1 VTERISYS
9 MVNFQINLE
18 RNQYAAGE
26 TAKGTLVIS
35 AGRVLQLRGL
45 KFYVC
50 GVEISS
56 ITEVKEYASQIAA
69 IPRTYKESANF
80 FYEDLSTF
88 LLKSIGNIIRSD
100 DDDSSGN
107 RLLEVPK
114 GVWKIPFE
122 FTIPKYAY
130 ESYNGKYVS
139 IIYGIIFTADKAWG
153 KDVKENICFTVFN
166 PNTMPIDDSIK
177 DWGTDI
183 RIDGEGINARLY
195 LEDNKNVFSLGDTIK
210 GN

>member
-1 VTERISYS
+1 MTERISDS

-35 AGRVLQLRGL
+35 AGRGLQLRGL

-88 LLKSIGNIIRSD
+88 LLKSIGNIIRSA
-100 DDDSSGN
+100 DDSSGN

-114 GVWKIPFE
+114 GVW
-122 FTIPKYAY
+122 
-130 ESYNGKYVS
+130 
-139 IIYGIIFTADKAWG
+139 
-153 KDVKENICFTVFN
+153 
-166 PNTMPIDDSIK
+166 
-177 DWGTDI
+177 
-183 RIDGEGINARLY
+183 
-195 LEDNKNVFSLGDTIK
+195 
-210 GN
+210 

>member
-1 VTERISYS
+1 

-88 LLKSIGNIIRSD
+88 LLKSIGNIIRSV
-100 DDDSSGN
+100 DDSSGN

-153 KDVKENICFTVFN
+153 KDVKEKISFTVFN

-183 RIDGEGINARLY
+183 RIEGEGISLRLN